1 MTLKAMSQDE
11 IIQSLKN
18 VPQWSELSGSIQRT
32 YQFKNFVAAMI
43 FVNKVAEY
51 AEQVQHHPDI
61 LIRWNKV
68 TLSVNTHDC
77 EGGCGI
83 SIKDFDLATSADRLA

>member
-1 MTLKAMSQDE
+1 MKPVKLTDAEVREHLKGVRD
-11 IIQSLKN
+11 
-18 VPQWSELSGSIQRT
+18 WSLSGDQIQRT
-32 YQFKNFVAAMI
+32 YVFRDFVASMA

-51 AEQVQHHPDI
+51 AERVQHHPDI
-61 LIRWNKV
+61 VIRWNKV

-83 SIKDFDLATSADRLA
+83 SIKDFDLARSADRLA